1 MDDYAVSPAR
11 KAAGARLPSQAPP
24 LRRILV
30 VEDDEDIRLLNTD
43 ILAQHGFLV
52 DAAEDGGVAWDAIQ
66 QRHYDL
72 LITDNAMPRMTG
84 MELLKTLRDARM
96 ELPVILATGHLP
108 RAEFTRHPWLQPAA
122 MVLKPYSI
130 AELLEA
136 VVEVLHATKGPGKPP
151 ALMPGVQ
158 LL

>member
-1 MDDYAVSPAR
+1 MDDYPVSPAR
-11 KAAGARLPSQAPP
+11 KAAGARAPSRATPP
-24 LRRILV
+24 HRILV

-43 ILAQHGFLV
+43 ILIQHGYLV
-52 DAAEDGGVAWDAIQ
+52 DAAEDGAVAWDAIQ
-66 QRHYDL
+66 QKRYDL

-84 MELLKTLRDARM
+84 MELLRTLRDARM
-96 ELPVILATGHLP
+96 ELPVILATGNLP

-136 VVEVLHATKGPGKPP
+136 VVGVLHATKDPSEPPGLQSG
-151 ALMPGVQ
+151 A
-158 LL
+158 